1 MVVPVYIS
9 EGAPTRVRGKLVT
22 IYQFMIAFGFT
33 VANAVAAWFAQYD
46 PVNIGWRLM
55 FAFAAV
61 PALIQVLLSLLSFKL
76 FDFFQIKYYF
86 ITL

>member
-22 IYQFMIAFGFT
+22 IYQFMVAFGFT
-33 VANAVAAWFAQYD
+33 VANAVAAWFAHYD
-46 PVNIGWRLM
+46 PVNVGWRLM

-61 PALIQVLLSLLSFKL
+61 PALVQVFFLIFTFFKAFHL
-76 FDFFQIKYYF
+76 FK
-86 ITL
+86 